1 MFGTLKGWRGGDGGS
16 VEPSRI
22 GVVTGGAPA
31 TGSGEESRGHERYP
45 FPGAVIYLFLSD
57 QQRFIMRLRDVS
69 CSGLAG
75 LTDAPISV
83 GELVVVQFEETL
95 MPAAHVVWTRNTTV
109 GLKLVNALPPARMNR
124 LVERHDAGAAW
135 SPAMRESSDLNAW
148 WTNTEEIDAG
158 RKPKARKAAKKDGA
172 QDEA

>member
-1 MFGTLKGWRGGDGGS
+1 MFGTLKGWRGGDGGN

-22 GVVTGGAPA
+22 GVVTGGEPA
-31 TGSGEESRGHERYP
+31 AGAGGEESRTHERFP
-45 FPGAVIYLFLSD
+45 FPGGVIYLFLSD
-57 QQRFIMRLRDVS
+57 EQRFIMRLRDVS

-109 GLKLVNALPPARMNR
+109 GLKLVNPLPLNRMTR
-124 LVERHDAGAAW
+124 LVERHAAGAAW
-135 SPAMRESSDLNAW
+135 SPAMREASDLNAW
-148 WTNTEEIDAG
+148 WTNTDEIDAG
-158 RKPKARKAAKKDGA
+158 RKPQSKKNAKDSKAA
-172 QDEA
+172 

>member
-1 MFGTLKGWRGGDGGS
+1 MFGTLKGWRGGDDGS
-16 VEPSRI
+16 IEPSRI
-22 GVVTGGAPA
+22 GVVTGGNP
-31 TGSGEESRGHERYP
+31 EDLRGHERYP
-45 FPGAVIYLFLSD
+45 FPGGVIYLYLSD

-109 GLKLVNALPPARMNR
+109 GLKLVNALPPARMTR
-124 LVERHDAGAAW
+124 LVERHAAGAAW

-148 WTNTEEIDAG
+148 WTNTDEIDAG
-158 RKPKARKAAKKDGA
+158 RKPKAKKSAKKDSGSA
-172 QDEA
+172 EA

>member
-1 MFGTLKGWRGGDGGS
+1 MFGTLKGWRGGDDGNL
-16 VEPSRI
+16 EPSQI
-22 GVVTGGAPA
+22 GVVTGGGNP
-31 TGSGEESRGHERYP
+31 EDLRGHERYP
-45 FPGAVIYLFLSD
+45 FPGGVIYLYLSD

-109 GLKLVNALPPARMNR
+109 GLKLVNALPSTRMNR
-124 LVERHDAGAAW
+124 LVERHAAGAAW

-158 RKPKARKAAKKDGA
+158 RKPKAKKSGKKDA
-172 QDEA
+172 EA

>member
-1 MFGTLKGWRGGDGGS
+1 MFGTLKGWRGSDGENI
-16 VEPSRI
+16 EPSRI
-22 GVVTGGAPA
+22 GVVTGSSP
-31 TGSGEESRGHERYP
+31 EDLRGHERFP

-57 QQRFIMRLRDVS
+57 QQRFVMRLRDVS

-83 GELVVVQFEETL
+83 GELIVVQFEETL

-109 GLKLVNALPPARMNR
+109 GLKLVNPLPEIRMRR

-135 SPAMRESSDLNAW
+135 SPAMREASDLNAW
-148 WTNTEEIDAG
+148 WTNTDEIDAG
-158 RKPKARKAAKKDGA
+158 RKPKAKKSAKKDGKQA
-172 QDEA
+172 EA

>member
-1 MFGTLKGWRGGDGGS
+1 MFGTLKGWRGNDGGA
-16 VEPSRI
+16 VEPSQV
-22 GVVTGGAPA
+22 GVVTGGGV
-31 TGSGEESRGHERYP
+31 TGNPEDLRGFERFP

-109 GLKLVNALPPARMNR
+109 GLKLVNALPPSRMSR
-124 LVERHDAGAAW
+124 LVERHEAGAAW

-148 WTNTEEIDAG
+148 WTNTDEIDSG
-158 RKPKARKAAKKDGA
+158 RKPKAPAKKGKKA
-172 QDEA
+172 EG

>member
-1 MFGTLKGWRGGDGGS
+1 MFGTLKGWRGGEGGGI
-16 VEPSRI
+16 EPSQI
-22 GVVTGGAPA
+22 GVVTGGNPEDLR
-31 TGSGEESRGHERYP
+31 SHERYP
-45 FPGAVIYLFLSD
+45 FPGGVIYLYLSD

-109 GLKLVNALPPARMNR
+109 GLKLVNALPPARMTR
-124 LVERHDAGAAW
+124 LVERHAAGAAW

-148 WTNTEEIDAG
+148 WTNTDEIDAG
-158 RKPKARKAAKKDGA
+158 RKPKAKKSAKKDAGPTGA
-172 QDEA
+172 

>member
-1 MFGTLKGWRGGDGGS
+1 MFGTLKGWRGGDGGT

-22 GVVTGGAPA
+22 GVVTGGEPTPGA
-31 TGSGEESRGHERYP
+31 SGEELRGHERYP
-45 FPGAVIYLFLSD
+45 FPGGVIYLFLSD
-57 QQRFIMRLRDVS
+57 EQRFVMRLRDVS

-109 GLKLVNALPPARMNR
+109 GLKLVNPLPASRMNR

-148 WTNTEEIDAG
+148 WTNTDEIDSG
-158 RKPKARKAAKKDGA
+158 RKPKAKKGAKKDA
-172 QDEA
+172 A

>member
-1 MFGTLKGWRGGDGGS
+1 MFGTLKGWRGSDG
-16 VEPSRI
+16 ENIDPSRV
-22 GVVTGGAPA
+22 GVVTGGANP
-31 TGSGEESRGHERYP
+31 EDLRGHERYP

-57 QQRFIMRLRDVS
+57 QQRFVMRLRDVS

-83 GELVVVQFEETL
+83 GELIVVQFEETL

-109 GLKLVNALPPARMNR
+109 GLKLVNALPEARMRR

-135 SPAMRESSDLNAW
+135 SPAMRETSDLNAW
-148 WTNTEEIDAG
+148 WTNTEEIDSG
-158 RKPKARKAAKKDGA
+158 RKPKARKAAKKDSG